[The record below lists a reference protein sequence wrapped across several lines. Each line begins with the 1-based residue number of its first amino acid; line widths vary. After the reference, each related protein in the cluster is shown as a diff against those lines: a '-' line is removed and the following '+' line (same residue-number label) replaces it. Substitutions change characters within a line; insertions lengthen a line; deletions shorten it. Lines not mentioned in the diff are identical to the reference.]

1 MAIQFDEVKQKAKRI
16 TRKVLWGLLV
26 VGILGM
32 TGYYFARTYTVSEGS
47 RTGLLFKV
55 TKKGYIFKTYEGQL
69 HLGGSMM
76 MTDQS
81 IWNFS
86 AKDENIYQTLQ
97 QSEGKTVT
105 LHYRQM
111 QNAFLWQGD
120 TDYIVYK
127 VEDGK

>member
-1 MAIQFDEVKQKAKRI
+1 MAIQFEEVKQKAKVVTRRI
-16 TRKVLWGLLV
+16 LWGTLV
-26 VGILGM
+26 VALLGM

-69 HLGGSMM
+69 HLGGSVM

-86 AKDENIYQTLQ
+86 AKDDAIYQTLQ
-97 QSEGKTVT
+97 HSEGKTVT
-105 LHYRQM
+105 LHYRQL
-111 QNAFLWQGD
+111 QHAFPWQGD

-127 VEDGK
+127 VE